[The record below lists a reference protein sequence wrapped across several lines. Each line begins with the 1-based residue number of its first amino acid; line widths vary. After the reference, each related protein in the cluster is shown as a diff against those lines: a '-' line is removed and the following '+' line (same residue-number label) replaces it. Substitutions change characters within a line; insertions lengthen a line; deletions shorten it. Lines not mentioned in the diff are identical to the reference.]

1 MKKIL
6 INMIILENECRSLK
20 IFFGDKE
27 TKGEKIPMIR
37 KTVNKFFKRL
47 CFYHGVTVENE
58 ITLTSY
64 CSSAF
69 NCI

>member
-37 KTVNKFFKRL
+37 KTVNKFQKTMLLSWCDR
-47 CFYHGVTVENE
+47 
-58 ITLTSY
+58 
-64 CSSAF
+64 
-69 NCI
+69 